1 MSSQLSTQR
10 AGAPTRPRYHPEER
24 ATGMQADAVHG
35 WSVQGL
41 GGATYRK
48 VGSALHGFQSAIAAF
63 LPCHTTLY
71 GGVRNVSFFFY
82 RKWPVGPY

>member
-1 MSSQLSTQR
+1 
-10 AGAPTRPRYHPEER
+10 
-24 ATGMQADAVHG
+24 MQADAVHG
-35 WSVQGL
+35 WGVQGL

-71 GGVRNVSFFFY
+71 LRAVVQELEGGSKSNSRG
-82 RKWPVGPY
+82 VGGPLVKRA

>member
-1 MSSQLSTQR
+1 MRYRPVQHTLNQITSQR

-63 LPCHTTLY
+63 LPCHTT
-71 GGVRNVSFFFY
+71 V
-82 RKWPVGPY
+82 

>member
-1 MSSQLSTQR
+1 
-10 AGAPTRPRYHPEER
+10 
-24 ATGMQADAVHG
+24 MQADAVHG

-63 LPCHTTLY
+63 LPCHTTVYAQPPRCTEPSWAARRGLK
-71 GGVRNVSFFFY
+71 R
-82 RKWPVGPY
+82 PP

>member
-1 MSSQLSTQR
+1 
-10 AGAPTRPRYHPEER
+10 
-24 ATGMQADAVHG
+24 MQADVVHG

-63 LPCHTTLY
+63 LPYHTTP
-71 GGVRNVSFFFY
+71 Y
-82 RKWPVGPY
+82 RYGPYCIAYGYALW

>member
-1 MSSQLSTQR
+1 
-10 AGAPTRPRYHPEER
+10 
-24 ATGMQADAVHG
+24 MQADAVHG
-35 WSVQGL
+35 WTVQGL

-71 GGVRNVSFFFY
+71 YHCTRYSLPILG
-82 RKWPVGPY
+82 